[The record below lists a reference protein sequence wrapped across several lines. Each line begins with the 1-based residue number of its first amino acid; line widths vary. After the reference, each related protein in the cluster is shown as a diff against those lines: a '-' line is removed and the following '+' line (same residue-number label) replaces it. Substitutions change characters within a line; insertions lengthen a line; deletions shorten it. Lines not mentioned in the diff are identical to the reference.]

1 MHKLAVKIDDQL
13 YEIEAGVLPQNES
26 NFTLMV
32 NGEEVSVMMPDLD
45 AAFADLEWLVV
56 DGRPYEVTFHHRLEW
71 IKAYGGLHKLV
82 VRDRAALSTSPLSLG
97 DGRIKAPIPG
107 LITRVMVQEGQVVK
121 AGQPLLIL
129 EAMKMENEIRAP
141 RDGRVNALPVGE
153 NQSVLREQL
162 LVEIGD

>member
-13 YEIEAGVLPQNES
+13 YEIEADILPQNES
-26 NFTLMV
+26 NFTLLV
-32 NGEEVSVMMPDLD
+32 NGEPVSVLIPDLD
-45 AAFADLEWLVV
+45 AAFADLDWLVV

-71 IKAYGGLHKLV
+71 IKAYGGLHKLR
-82 VRDRAALSTSPLSLG
+82 VRDRAALSTAPLHNG

-107 LITRVMVQEGQVVK
+107 LITRVMVQEGQMVK

-141 RDGRVNALPVGE
+141 RDGRVKALPVGE
-153 NQSVLREQL
+153 KQSVLRGQL
-162 LVEIGD
+162 LIEIG